1 LRSRLQGEGE
11 GIEVRSS
18 PFEVKVKA
26 QAEPFLNLNL
36 NLNLICHVRFI
47 REDACLAKGDGLGR
61 ASLHHNGR
69 TSEKRGLRLTSQI
82 RRSALS
88 VPGNIAEGFGRRHT
102 KDKLNFYYV
111 SRGSLAETKSHL
123 IYGFKVGYFQKSDL
137 TGLSELVANIWEE
150 LNKLINSFAKD
161 YRLNLNSV

>member
-1 LRSRLQGEGE
+1 MPVWQKGMELAERVFAITEGLP
-11 GIEVRSS
+11 R
-18 PFEVKVKA
+18 K
-26 QAEPFLNLNL
+26 
-36 NLNLICHVRFI
+36 
-47 REDACLAKGDGLGR
+47 EDYG
-61 ASLHHNGR
+61 
-69 TSEKRGLRLTSQI
+69 LTSQI

-123 IYGFKVGYFQKSDL
+123 IYGSKVGYFEKSEL
-137 TGLSELVANIWEE
+137 TNLSQLVANIWEE

-161 YRLNLNSV
+161 VRSQPHQP